1 MSKKTLLT
9 ILFITITIGFII
21 IAIVNTVIGQSQSY
35 EYSLVNTT
43 NDKILEDTLDKSYN
57 MEGSININN
66 QNNNYNQN
74 NNRNYEINTETELNE
89 TEKSNNIS
97 EIRNTESTVSRSS
110 EIERNVEST
119 ASVKYVDTLSEK
131 ILEKEENIYGVK
143 VSTYNNIT
151 YDLYSNGYKD
161 IITSIQSTE
170 IDNSQYNGNT
180 SDLLNEAYRNIDIY
194 SEKVNEVLNF
204 TNQYRNEVG
213 LKNLTLDNGLCAAA
227 SVRALEMAY
236 TENLSHTR
244 PDGAKC
250 FVVLK
255 DLNIDYNYAGENIGD
270 GFVLSENV
278 CKAWK
283 QSSSH
288 YKNIVSTKYN
298 KIGIGVAQS
307 LNRKYYW
314 VQIFSN

>member
-119 ASVKYVDTLSEK
+119 ISGKYVDTLSEK
-131 ILEKEENIYGVK
+131 ILKKEQTIHGVK
-143 VSTYNNIT
+143 ISTYNNIT
-151 YDLYSNGYKD
+151 YKLYSNGYKD
-161 IITSIQSTE
+161 IITSIESIE

-180 SDLLNEAYRNIDIY
+180 SALLNETYKNTEIY
-194 SEKVNEVLNF
+194 SERVNEVLNF

-213 LKNLTLDNGLCAAA
+213 LKNLILDTELCTAA

-255 DLNIDYNYAGENIGD
+255 DLNIDYYYAGENIGD
-270 GFVLSENV
+270 GFKYSENV

-283 QSSSH
+283 QSESH

-307 LNRKYYW
+307 LNGKYYW

>member
-21 IAIVNTVIGQSQSY
+21 FAIVNTVIGQSQSY

-255 DLNIDYNYAGENIGD
+255 DLNIEYNYAGENIGD
-270 GFVLSENV
+270 GFVMSENV

-283 QSSSH
+283 QSPSH

-307 LNRKYYW
+307 LNGKYYW

>member
-250 FVVLK
+250 FAVLK

-307 LNRKYYW
+307 LNGKYYW